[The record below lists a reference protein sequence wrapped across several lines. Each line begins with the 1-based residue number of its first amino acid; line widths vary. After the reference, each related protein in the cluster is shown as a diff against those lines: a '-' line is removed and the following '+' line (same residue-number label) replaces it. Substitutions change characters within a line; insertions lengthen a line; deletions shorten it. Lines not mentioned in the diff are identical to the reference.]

1 MIPEHNSL
9 LSILIVEDNPGDL
22 FLLEETLGL
31 TRLPIEHIY
40 RARSA
45 AEAIDVLS
53 ANRISVVLL
62 DLSLPDSSGFN
73 SFVNINEYAS
83 TIPIIVL
90 TGLADMDMA
99 LETMANGA
107 QDYLIKSEF
116 DERLLSKSIQYSIE
130 RNRIRESLRESNE
143 SYRNLFFNNPLP
155 IFIWNPDNYEILELN
170 DAAHEQYGYTRQELL
185 QMTVLE
191 LRDETD
197 FDKIKE
203 FAREFKQTGVVR
215 KSGIWTHRKKN
226 GEAMTLDISSH
237 KIDYKGITAVLAIH
251 NNITETI
258 RLQEKLEEEKILK
271 QKEINEAIIKVQEKE
286 RNEISTELHDNV
298 NQQLTVAMMYIASA
312 QQKSPEAV
320 ELLKQ
325 SSGFILNAIE
335 EIRKLS
341 QTLVTPLIKHFGL
354 SKAIEGLLDDV
365 LAVNTF
371 QIDSRSD
378 SFYEE
383 DISYEFKLSIFRIVQ
398 EQMSNIIK
406 YSNAEN
412 VNIRLDRD
420 DANIT
425 MLIVDDG
432 IGFLTTQPRKGIGL
446 HNIISRADL
455 YNGIV
460 DIQSSPGKGC
470 SIHIRF
476 PLDKNI
482 LL

>member
-1 MIPEHNSL
+1 M
-9 LSILIVEDNPGDL
+9 
-22 FLLEETLGL
+22 
-31 TRLPIEHIY
+31 
-40 RARSA
+40 
-45 AEAIDVLS
+45 
-53 ANRISVVLL
+53 
-62 DLSLPDSSGFN
+62 
-73 SFVNINEYAS
+73 
-83 TIPIIVL
+83 
-90 TGLADMDMA
+90 
-99 LETMANGA
+99 
-107 QDYLIKSEF
+107 
-116 DERLLSKSIQYSIE
+116 
-130 RNRIRESLRESNE
+130 
-143 SYRNLFFNNPLP
+143 
-155 IFIWNPDNYEILELN
+155 
-170 DAAHEQYGYTRQELL
+170 
-185 QMTVLE
+185 
-191 LRDETD
+191 
-197 FDKIKE
+197 
-203 FAREFKQTGVVR
+203 
-215 KSGIWTHRKKN
+215 
-226 GEAMTLDISSH
+226 
-237 KIDYKGITAVLAIH
+237 
-251 NNITETI
+251 
-258 RLQEKLEEEKILK
+258 
-271 QKEINEAIIKVQEKE
+271 
-286 RNEISTELHDNV
+286 HDNV

-371 QIDSRSD
+371 QIDYRSD

-412 VNIRLDRD
+412 VNIRLHRD

-425 MLIVDDG
+425 MQIVDDG

-455 YNGIV
+455 YNGMV